1 MNLKR
6 SNMTKKFLILC
17 FWLLC
22 YSVAKC
28 QDEQSID
35 KDAERREGNAQD
47 GGNGRNIVLFVKE
60 NKNYNQFHILS
71 KVW

>member
-47 GGNGRNIVLFVKE
+47 GGNGRNIVLFIKE
-60 NKNYNQFHILS
+60 NKIYNQFHILS
-71 KVW
+71 KSW

>member
-47 GGNGRNIVLFVKE
+47 GGNGRNIVLFFEE
-60 NKNYNQFHILS
+60 NKNYNQFRILS

>member
-1 MNLKR
+1 
-6 SNMTKKFLILC
+6 MTKKFLILC

-47 GGNGRNIVLFVKE
+47 GGNGRNIVLFIKE

>member
-47 GGNGRNIVLFVKE
+47 GGNGRNIVLFIKE
-60 NKNYNQFHILS
+60 NKIYNQFHILS

>member
-1 MNLKR
+1 
-6 SNMTKKFLILC
+6 MTKKFLILC

-47 GGNGRNIVLFVKE
+47 GGNGRNIVLFIKE
-60 NKNYNQFHILS
+60 NKNYNQFRILS

>member
-47 GGNGRNIVLFVKE
+47 GGNGRNIVLFITISFISCQK
-60 NKNYNQFHILS
+60 YGSIFTY
-71 KVW
+71 